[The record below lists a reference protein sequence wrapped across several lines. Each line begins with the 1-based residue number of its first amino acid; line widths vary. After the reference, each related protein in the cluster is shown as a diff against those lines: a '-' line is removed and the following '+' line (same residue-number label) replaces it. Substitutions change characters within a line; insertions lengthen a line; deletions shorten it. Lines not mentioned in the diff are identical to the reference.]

1 MPETQVQSLGQEDP
15 LEKEMA
21 IHSSILAWK
30 TPCTEEPGRATVARV
45 GYDLEAKPPPNMND
59 LNPNFCV
66 VCQCFQSPFT
76 SQRSQEIAMR
86 KESHL
91 TEKLTRD

>member
-1 MPETQVQSLGQEDP
+1 
-15 LEKEMA
+15 
-21 IHSSILAWK
+21 
-30 TPCTEEPGRATVARV
+30 
-45 GYDLEAKPPPNMND
+45 MND

-76 SQRSQEIAMR
+76 SQKSQEIAIR

-91 TEKLTRD
+91 TEAEDIKKRWQQKRHRCIEQSFGLCWGW